1 MRTFLLQLPH
11 ASRLRRS
18 TLPVHLLDG
27 PATDLQALGQFPLD
41 HSLRLL
47 HPDVLPLTLGQA
59 GPPAWAT
66 PLGPLPSVPCWTSF
80 WSALERSVWMN
91 RPYGPVSQTR
101 VCDTG
106 PQFTPFSLFGRGSQ
120 RYSAMPTSWR
130 ESDARDLRLRPH
142 QPPQGLR
149 AVGQRPGNPVS
160 SKMDLSH
167 PAVVTSPADI
177 LWRYIKHIAEGGRSE
192 RDLRN
197 AKGGPFHPGDCPT
210 TGSVEIPGATTPED
224 FGCGG
229 AAGECLQG

>member
-1 MRTFLLQLPH
+1 
-11 ASRLRRS
+11 
-18 TLPVHLLDG
+18 
-27 PATDLQALGQFPLD
+27 
-41 HSLRLL
+41 
-47 HPDVLPLTLGQA
+47 
-59 GPPAWAT
+59 
-66 PLGPLPSVPCWTSF
+66 
-80 WSALERSVWMN
+80 
-91 RPYGPVSQTR
+91 
-101 VCDTG
+101 
-106 PQFTPFSLFGRGSQ
+106 
-120 RYSAMPTSWR
+120 MPTSWR

-167 PAVVTSPADI
+167 PAVVTSSADI

-197 AKGGPFHPGDCPT
+197 EKGGPFHPGDCPT

-229 AAGECLQG
+229 AAGEGLQG